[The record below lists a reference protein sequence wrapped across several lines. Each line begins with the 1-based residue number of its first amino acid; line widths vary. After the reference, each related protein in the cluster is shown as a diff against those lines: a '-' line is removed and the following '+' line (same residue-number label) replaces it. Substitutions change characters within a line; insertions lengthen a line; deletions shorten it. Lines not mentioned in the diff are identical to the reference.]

1 MARRGA
7 ARSRSSSRS
16 SVAGAVLLAAALA
29 AGCASETWNVQHFL
43 LAPAPY
49 ASRTAPEAIQVFRQG
64 GAAPTRAHVEVAQ
77 ISVREHG
84 LHVPS
89 TSQFSMDAA
98 ILEARRR
105 ASSLGADAL
114 KDVRVYV
121 APTGTVGAGSVS
133 VDGVAIRW
141 R

>member
-1 MARRGA
+1 MRLSILATA
-7 ARSRSSSRS
+7 TC
-16 SVAGAVLLAAALA
+16 LAALV
-29 AGCASETWNVQHFL
+29 AGCASETWNVQHFQ
-43 LAPAPY
+43 LAPGPF
-49 ASRTAPEAIQVFRQG
+49 ASRTPPDGIQVFRQG
-64 GAAPTRAHVEVAQ
+64 GAAPARVHVEVAQ

-98 ILEARRR
+98 ILEARKR
-105 ASSLGADAL
+105 ASSLGADAI

-141 R
+141 TQPAR